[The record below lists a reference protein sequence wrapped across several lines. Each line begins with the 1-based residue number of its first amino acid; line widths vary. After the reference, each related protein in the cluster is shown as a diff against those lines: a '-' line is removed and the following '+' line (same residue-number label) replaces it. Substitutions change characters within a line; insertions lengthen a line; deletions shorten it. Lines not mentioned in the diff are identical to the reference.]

1 MNDLPEGV
9 RRRRFGDRQ
18 RLATQ
23 GEPVYGEPVDASGW
37 RVWDTNRSKV
47 GALLQT
53 HGDPGFD
60 QGAGVLYLGAATGT
74 TVSHL
79 ADMGLCVYAV
89 ELSPYSADSLLA
101 VSASR
106 PRLFP
111 IIADA
116 RQPAAY
122 SDIVEGELAWLI
134 QDVASAQQVQIAAA
148 NRRFLADDGRML
160 LFIKAR
166 SIDATAE
173 PDVVFTAVE
182 AQLAE
187 SFEITAR
194 VAMDATHRDH
204 RALIGQVRTAQSQ

>member
-1 MNDLPEGV
+1 MSDLPEGV
-9 RRRRFGDRQ
+9 ERRRFGDRR
-18 RLATQ
+18 RLATR

-60 QGAGVLYLGAATGT
+60 HASRVLYLGAATGT

-79 ADMGLCVYAV
+79 ADMGMYVYAV
-89 ELSPYSADSLLA
+89 ELSPYAADSLLA
-101 VSASR
+101 VTASR

-122 SDIVEGELAWLI
+122 SDVVEGQLAWMI
-134 QDVASAQQVQIAAA
+134 QDVASAQQVQIAVA
-148 NRRFLADDGRML
+148 NRHYLADDGQLL

-173 PDVVFTAVE
+173 PAAVFSAVE
-182 AQLAE
+182 AQLAD

-194 VAMDATHRDH
+194 VDMDATHRDH
-204 RALIGQVRTAQSQ
+204 RALIGRIR